1 MKDQTHRSG
10 DRFTYRVLLS
20 AGITVLVV
28 FVVLWLWYVA
38 EALLL
43 VFVGILLAVFLRG
56 LAELLSAHAPV
67 SVGWALAL
75 VVLAFF
81 SGTGAGLW
89 LLGPPIID
97 GINGLLD
104 SLPQALARL
113 DQSVRQYEW
122 GQRILAHVAQMDR
135 LLALAPETIA
145 RVTGI
150 FSTAIGALISLFIIT
165 VTGLYVSAEPGV
177 YINGIVRLVPPHRRM
192 RARQIFTLLGHALR
206 WWLVSRIASMLVV
219 GALTWVGLLALGTP
233 FALTLAMVAALLSFI
248 PNIGPILSAVPA
260 VLIGLT
266 VSPTMALYVMLLYI
280 GVQTIETYLITPLI
294 QRSII
299 AMPPALLM
307 TAQLAMGVPLGVL
320 GLLVAAPLT
329 LVLLVL
335 VETLY
340 IQDTLGESAE
350 TP

>member
-1 MKDQTHRSG
+1 
-10 DRFTYRVLLS
+10 
-20 AGITVLVV
+20 
-28 FVVLWLWYVA
+28 
-38 EALLL
+38 
-43 VFVGILLAVFLRG
+43 
-56 LAELLSAHAPV
+56 
-67 SVGWALAL
+67 
-75 VVLAFF
+75 
-81 SGTGAGLW
+81 
-89 LLGPPIID
+89 
-97 GINGLLD
+97 
-104 SLPQALARL
+104 
-113 DQSVRQYEW
+113 
-122 GQRILAHVAQMDR
+122 
-135 LLALAPETIA
+135 
-145 RVTGI
+145 
-150 FSTAIGALISLFIIT
+150 
-165 VTGLYVSAEPGV
+165 
-177 YINGIVRLVPPHRRM
+177 
-192 RARQIFTLLGHALR
+192 
-206 WWLVSRIASMLVV
+206 MLVV

-280 GVQTIETYLITPLI
+280 GVQTVETYLITPLI